1 MSMNERIVL
10 ATCAGASNT
19 GALAEAVADYLVR
32 MEGPFEMV
40 CLAALALD
48 SEGAV
53 RKTRQAPRVVVI
65 EGCPIKCA
73 SALVQQHA
81 GRTPDVA
88 VQVAERYG
96 VEKTA
101 RRDFDPALVAAI
113 AQDIVR
119 LCLDAAAQQEKGD

>member
-1 MSMNERIVL
+1 MSANEKIIL

-53 RKTRQAPRVVVI
+53 RKTRQAPRVAVI
-65 EGCPIKCA
+65 EGCPVKCA
-73 SALVQQHA
+73 SAIVQQHA

-96 VEKTA
+96 VEKTG
-101 RRDFDPALVAAI
+101 RRDFDPALVPEI
-113 AQDIVR
+113 ARDIIR
-119 LCLDAAAQQEKGD
+119 LCLDAAPPREKGE